1 MEESLEGVPYEYKG
15 DIEVSVEINDKNIFK
30 GDKTRI
36 SVIINNLLVNAH
48 KYQSSKRDKKHI
60 HIKIKT
66 NKKDMQFII
75 SDNGEG
81 ISEEN
86 QERIFDMFYR
96 ASESSD
102 GSGLRLIH
110 RKKCC

>member
-1 MEESLEGVPYEYKG
+1 MPISTKAQK
-15 DIEVSVEINDKNIFK
+15 EI
-30 GDKTRI
+30 
-36 SVIINNLLVNAH
+36 
-48 KYQSSKRDKKHI
+48 KKHI

-86 QERIFDMFYR
+86 QERIFDMFLSR
-96 ASESSD
+96 F
-102 GSGLRLIH
+102 
-110 RKKCC
+110 